1 MPEVCRRGIS
11 LSYGLL
17 AYVVRLLP
25 TGTQESVTA
34 DLVEQL
40 LQQVALLIDRI
51 LLRHTALSG
60 ESPIFIN
67 WGGIEPRS
75 APSLMFQP

>member
-11 LSYGLL
+11 LNYGLL

-25 TGTQESVTA
+25 TGTQETVTA
-34 DLVEQL
+34 DLVKQL
-40 LQQVALLIDRI
+40 LQQMPLLIDRI

-60 ESPIFIN
+60 ESLGFQEWARN
-67 WGGIEPRS
+67 WTKKFTKS
-75 APSLMFQP
+75 YV

>member
-25 TGTQESVTA
+25 TGTQETVTA
-34 DLVEQL
+34 DLVKQV
-40 LQQVALLIDRI
+40 LQQMPLLIDWI

-60 ESPIFIN
+60 ESL
-67 WGGIEPRS
+67 G
-75 APSLMFQP
+75 FQKCWRNRMRKRAKPYH

>member
-11 LSYGLL
+11 LNYGLL

-25 TGTQESVTA
+25 TGTQETVTV
-34 DLVEQL
+34 DLVKQV
-40 LQQVALLIDRI
+40 LQQMPLLIDWI

-60 ESPIFIN
+60 ELL
-67 WGGIEPRS
+67 G
-75 APSLMFQP
+75 FQKCWRNRMRKRAKAYL